1 MMSKCW
7 EMSPGKRPNFKEI
20 HSNIS
25 KYIVHIGGYLEMG
38 LNPFTGW
45 EERKLAAVKE
55 EPETEFH
62 GDKGGDVSIPVTL
75 PSLS

>member
-25 KYIVHIGGYLEMG
+25 KYIGHIGGYLEMG

-45 EERKLAAVKE
+45 EERKPAAE
-55 EPETEFH
+55 EPEREFH
-62 GDKGGDVSIPVTL
+62 GDEGGDVSLQVTP
-75 PSLS
+75 PSPS